1 MDGLRDFCFQGQMN
15 ILAGCAAQKPM
26 GIDANAKMK
35 SGIFASIA
43 YMCIHA
49 AHSECCAPHG
59 CVV

>member
-1 MDGLRDFCFQGQMN
+1 MN

-26 GIDANAKMK
+26 GMDANEKMK

-43 YMCIHA
+43 YMQLIVNVV
-49 AHSECCAPHG
+49 PTHG